1 MIYILGFLIYVAQ
14 TTNLALAM
22 SCDCKPEYC
31 KPVGFCKGKFTSFL
45 INSTISFIS
54 DILCETLG
62 VIFQLSAHSNLHRFG
77 GTAYSKVFNMVFKA
91 SMKAI

>member
-1 MIYILGFLIYVAQ
+1 MIYILGFFIYVAQ

-54 DILCETLG
+54 DIFCETLG
-62 VIFQLSAHSNLHRFG
+62 VIFQLQPTQIYIGLGEQLTLRSSIWCLKR
-77 GTAYSKVFNMVFKA
+77 V
-91 SMKAI
+91 